1 MANRTKKSCTSSSI
15 TDHTMKKLK
24 TKGSPRPCGEE
35 QTASESNSTNQTR
48 TGRKDPKRNEL
59 CTRAR
64 THAESR
70 PGTTDRKLLNRADPA
85 PQRRPRED
93 TRHASTALTGHE
105 QNERELDSRRTWTT
119 TREESCPCPPARSK
133 SSTDRVARVF
143 LGRCARER
151 VEEMRDP
158 SPPRTAPTGR
168 GFVVGETAGGGAV
181 GSGAQSRGG
190 NQGTQARC

>member
-48 TGRKDPKRNEL
+48 TGRKDPKRNKL
-59 CTRAR
+59 CTHAR

-70 PGTTDRKLLNRADPA
+70 PGTTDPA

-93 TRHASTALTGHE
+93 TRVNSADTARTKREGIGQPTHLDDDE
-105 QNERELDSRRTWTT
+105 RRELPLPPGTIQVERRPSR
-119 TREESCPCPPARSK
+119 
-133 SSTDRVARVF
+133 
-143 LGRCARER
+143 
-151 VEEMRDP
+151 
-158 SPPRTAPTGR
+158 
-168 GFVVGETAGGGAV
+168 
-181 GSGAQSRGG
+181 
-190 NQGTQARC
+190 

>member
-59 CTRAR
+59 R
-64 THAESR
+64 THARRVEARHNR
-70 PGTTDRKLLNRADPA
+70 PQTPKP
-85 PQRRPRED
+85 RRPSTSTATQR
-93 TRHASTALTGHE
+93 RHASTALTGHE
-105 QNERELDSRRTWTT
+105 QREKELDSRRTWTT

-133 SSTDRVARVF
+133 SSADRVARVF

-158 SPPRTAPTGR
+158 SPPRTAPTGH
-168 GFVVGETAGGGAV
+168 GFVVGETAGEERWEAERR
-181 GSGAQSRGG
+181 AEEETRERA
-190 NQGTQARC
+190 QARC